1 MVSAIKVY
9 DPMNIYHQAMKKI
22 ESSGIRPTKQRRV
35 LAKILFE
42 KGNRHVS
49 ADELFHDVKKEDRK
63 ISMATVYNTLKQFT
77 SLGLVREVVVDQN
90 KSLYCTNHKSHYH
103 LYIEDEDKI
112 VDIPTKNIDLNI
124 PSIPA
129 CLQLHNID
137 VIVRIRTLKDKKN
150 YHSIKWLKQNII
162 TLEE

>member
-103 LYIEDEDKI
+103 LYIEDEGKI

-150 YHSIKWLKQNII
+150 
-162 TLEE
+162 

>member
-9 DPMNIYHQAMKKI
+9 DQMSIYHQAMIKI

-42 KGNRHVS
+42 NGNRHLS

-77 SLGLVREVVVDQN
+77 NLGLVREVVVYQN

-103 LYIEDEDKI
+103 LYIEDEGKI

-150 YHSIKWLKQNII
+150 
-162 TLEE
+162 

>member
-42 KGNRHVS
+42 NGNRHLS
-49 ADELFHDVKKEDRK
+49 ADELFDDVKKEDRK
-63 ISMATVYNTLKQFT
+63 ISMATIYNTLKQFT

-103 LYIEDEDKI
+103 LYIEDEGKI

-137 VIVRIRTLKDKKN
+137 VIVRIRTLKYKKN
-150 YHSIKWLKQNII
+150 
-162 TLEE
+162 

>member
-42 KGNRHVS
+42 NGNRHVS

-77 SLGLVREVVVDQN
+77 SLGLVKEVVVDQN
-90 KSLYCTNHKSHYH
+90 KSLYCTNRKSHYH
-103 LYIEDEDKI
+103 LYIEDEGKI

-150 YHSIKWLKQNII
+150 
-162 TLEE
+162 

>member
-103 LYIEDEDKI
+103 LYIEDEGKI

-137 VIVRIRTLKDKKN
+137 VIVRIRTLKDKK
-150 YHSIKWLKQNII
+150 I
-162 TLEE
+162 

>member
-1 MVSAIKVY
+1 MVSAIKVH

-42 KGNRHVS
+42 KGNRHLS

-103 LYIEDEDKI
+103 LYIEDEGKI

-150 YHSIKWLKQNII
+150 
-162 TLEE
+162 

>member
-1 MVSAIKVY
+1 MFSAIKVY
-9 DPMNIYHQAMKKI
+9 DPMNTYHQAMKKI

-42 KGNRHVS
+42 KGNRHLS

-103 LYIEDEDKI
+103 LYIEDEGKI

-150 YHSIKWLKQNII
+150 
-162 TLEE
+162 

>member
-42 KGNRHVS
+42 KGNRHLS

-77 SLGLVREVVVDQN
+77 NLGLVREVVVDQN

-103 LYIEDEDKI
+103 LYIVDEGKI

-150 YHSIKWLKQNII
+150 
-162 TLEE
+162 